1 LAKQAQ
7 SLTDRLDQK
16 VFDAI
21 DSRSLVYNTCWEDP
35 AVDRLALA
43 LRPQDRMLVIASA
56 GCNVLDFTLVARGF
70 RPCLGLRPGLRAGVE
85 TLLQARSLAHTA
97 PVCCE
102 ERRAAVPYLPGLRV
116 PYYLYIGRKAA
127 D

>member
-21 DSRSLVYNTCWEDP
+21 YSRTLVYNTCWEYP

-43 LRPQDRMLVIASA
+43 RVVQL
-56 GCNVLDFTLVARGF
+56 
-70 RPCLGLRPGLRAGVE
+70 
-85 TLLQARSLAHTA
+85 H
-97 PVCCE
+97 
-102 ERRAAVPYLPGLRV
+102 RR
-116 PYYLYIGRKAA
+116 
-127 D
+127 